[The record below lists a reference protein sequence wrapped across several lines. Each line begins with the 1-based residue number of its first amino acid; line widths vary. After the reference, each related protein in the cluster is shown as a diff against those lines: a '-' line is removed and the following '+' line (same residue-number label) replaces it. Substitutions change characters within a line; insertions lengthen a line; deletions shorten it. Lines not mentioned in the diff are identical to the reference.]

1 MPLNVECDRSRC
13 IHGLECQFTH
23 YENLRSEALTQNP
36 IADLEK
42 SILDLGLYN
51 LFVVVG

>member
-1 MPLNVECDRSRC
+1 MWSVTAPDVFMVWNVKSPTD
-13 IHGLECQFTH
+13 
-23 YENLRSEALTQNP
+23 ENLRSEALTQNP